1 LLAALAPAARAQFGM
16 GLSPLRL
23 EIALG
28 AGMVHSGQLTLT
40 NESEKPIRVRSEMLD
55 FYIDDTGTP
64 QFAREYPAEAPYS
77 CRTWLSLNPRET
89 ELPAKSSMTVRYTLR
104 VPDGLE
110 PRSFHCA
117 AGFTTQPT
125 ADQVGAMGVR
135 AAVRMVAAFY
145 VLIGEPVVEGEIED
159 VTLEP
164 LKNESTGWQ
173 AVVVLRNWGHKYF
186 RPAGGL
192 ELLDENGSVVET
204 HSFPSLPVLPNRRQR
219 FLFPLKTSPETGP
232 YRLRV
237 RVDFGGAEILQTTV
251 TLRLPEVT
259 P

>member
-1 LLAALAPAARAQFGM
+1 M

-23 EIALG
+23 EITLS
-28 AGMVHSGQLTLT
+28 AGMTHSGQLTLT
-40 NESEKPIRVRSEMLD
+40 NESENPIRVRSELLD

-77 CRTWLSLNPRET
+77 CRSWLSLNPRET
-89 ELPAKSSMTVRYTLR
+89 ELPAKSSTTVRYTLR
-104 VPDGLE
+104 VPEALE

-125 ADQVGAMGVR
+125 ADQVSAMGVR
-135 AAVRMVAAFY
+135 TAVRMVAAFY
-145 VLIGEPVVEGEIED
+145 VLVGEPAVEGEIED

-164 LKNESTGWQ
+164 FRSGESTGWR
-173 AVVVLRNWGHKYF
+173 AVVALRNWGHKYF
-186 RPAGGL
+186 RPAGTL
-192 ELLDENGSVVET
+192 ELLDENGSVAET
-204 HSFPSLPVLPNRRQR
+204 HPFPALPVLPNRRQR
-219 FLFPLKTSPETGP
+219 FLFPLETSLKPGP

-237 RVDFGGAEILQTTV
+237 RVDFGGSEILQTTV
-251 TLRLPEVT
+251 TLRSPEVT